1 MHTDKWTQARVIP
14 SKIRTQSVLCGQ
26 LAQLYS
32 GALQWLSSRPA
43 ADTTN
48 LENSEVWEVI
58 AGQLHLGE

>member
-1 MHTDKWTQARVIP
+1 MLTQTNVIP
-14 SKIRTQSVLCGQ
+14 SKGRTQSFLCGP

-58 AGQLHLGE
+58 VGSI